1 MSEMNLPNDE
11 AVKRISDLASLQVAL
26 EVKIDKTEE
35 DLLALKKSLRDI
47 SEFKLPELMTEIG
60 MSEFKLVN
68 GAKITIQPIC
78 NGKMDDTNREP
89 CIDWLVENGHGAI
102 LKSTLELNFNKGEKL
117 DYEAISALINGA
129 LKQLD
134 LQYKQKLDRGVH
146 YATLNAFIKEQITNG
161 EQFPMELFKVYL
173 GRKTKITIN

>member
-1 MSEMNLPNDE
+1 MNDVNLPSDE
-11 AVKRISDLASLQVAL
+11 KIKELSNLATVQVAL
-26 EVKIDKTEE
+26 ENQIERAEE
-35 DLLALKKSLRDI
+35 LLSKLKKDLRDI
-47 SEFKLPELMTEIG
+47 SEFKLPELMSEIG
-60 MSEFKLVN
+60 MSEFKLVD

-78 NGKMDDTNREP
+78 TGKIDDTNREP
-89 CIDWLVENGHGAI
+89 CIDWLMDNGHGAL

-117 DYEAISALINGA
+117 DYEVISALINES

-173 GRKTKITIN
+173 GRKTKITIK